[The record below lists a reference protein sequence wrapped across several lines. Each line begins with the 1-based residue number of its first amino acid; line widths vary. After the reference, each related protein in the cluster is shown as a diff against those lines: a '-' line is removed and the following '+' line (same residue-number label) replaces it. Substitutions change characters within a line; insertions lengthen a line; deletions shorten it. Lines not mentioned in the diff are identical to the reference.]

1 MGAGT
6 QDESSWQQ
14 ICTLEESKKQQDI
27 YLNKDGKSNET
38 LEIHVCLLFLS
49 NLNYPCCDLSLVTVV
64 KTVELFN
71 KHVAVSPLAVVLKQR
86 LHQRCIG

>member
-1 MGAGT
+1 MSPLSDKFARWRKVKNSRTYTLIKMGKVMK
-6 QDESSWQQ
+6 
-14 ICTLEESKKQQDI
+14 L
-27 YLNKDGKSNET
+27 GK
-38 LEIHVCLLFLS
+38 IPVCLLFLS

-71 KHVAVSPLAVVLKQR
+71 KQVAVSPLPVVLKQR